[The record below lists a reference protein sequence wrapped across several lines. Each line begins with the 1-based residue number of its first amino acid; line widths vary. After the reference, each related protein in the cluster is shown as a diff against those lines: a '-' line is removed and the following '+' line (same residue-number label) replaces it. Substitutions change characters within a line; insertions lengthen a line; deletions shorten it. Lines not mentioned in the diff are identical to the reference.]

1 MCPWRW
7 AALSWDPTYHCA
19 FEREDT
25 REEELM
31 WMRLRYNQR
40 IRRYGTDVA
49 RALLLF
55 DLGCTVNLARE
66 WEVDSP

>member
-1 MCPWRW
+1 MCSWRW
-7 AALSWDPTYHCA
+7 ALSSDPTYQRA
-19 FEREDT
+19 IEREDT

-31 WMRLRYNQR
+31 WIRLRYNQR
-40 IRRYGTDVA
+40 IRRYGIDVA

-55 DLGCTVNLARE
+55 DLRCTVHLARE